1 MAITGIGV
9 LKYMN
14 DVRETVLKVCETLKI
29 SNTKALSEGAQKI
42 AVLLHDQQKEI
53 AELNTKLA
61 AMQVDNLFAKSEVEN
76 GVRIITSRVE
86 NANADTLRA
95 MCERT
100 RDVAPL
106 SVVVLA
112 CENDGKV
119 TFAASCGKEAKSL
132 GVNAGKLVKAV
143 AQAAGGNGGG
153 KPDLAMAGAKNP
165 EKIDDAL
172 AVVKETVFAMLKA

>member
-1 MAITGIGV
+1 
-9 LKYMN
+9 MN
-14 DVRETVLKVCETLKI
+14 DVRETVLNVCETLKI
-29 SNTKALSEGAQKI
+29 SNTKALTEGAQKI
-42 AVLLHDQQKEI
+42 ATLLHDQQKEI

-61 AMQVDNLFAKSEVEN
+61 AMQVDNLFINSEIEN
-76 GVRIITSRVE
+76 GVRIIAKKID
-86 NANADTLRA
+86 NANADALRA

-106 SVVVLA
+106 SIVVLA

-119 TFAASCGKEAKSL
+119 TFAASCGKEAKAL

-165 EKIDDAL
+165 EKIDEAL
-172 AVVKETVFAMLKA
+172 AIVKETVYGMIKA